1 MKRERGKK
9 EGRHKKNRENYK
21 IRWQEGDDK
30 IERMSKKERIQ
41 EKDKGSEE
49 EGKSVRKGEQEN
61 EIGREKRRETER

>member
-30 IERMSKKERIQ
+30 IERMSKIERIQ

-61 EIGREKRRETER
+61 EIGREKRRERER